1 MMTDTYGNK
10 TKAELVEEL
19 EDLRRRLAEFERTE
33 SERRHTVETL
43 RASEEKYRILLD
55 ESSDPIFTFYPD
67 GQYRYVN
74 LAFADGVGKKLE
86 QIIGKKIWDVFPK
99 EEADKRFAIV
109 KWVFESGQSKVIE
122 VRVPRPDGDRYY
134 VTTAKPI
141 LNDDRGVI
149 SVICISKDITERKNM
164 ENQWTRMAQH
174 DMLTDLPN
182 RVLLDDRLGHA
193 MAAIKRSDGHGAM
206 MFLDLDNFKLLNDTH
221 GHKVGDLLLIEVANR
236 LKSCVREADTVARF
250 AGDEFVVM
258 ISELD
263 VDKAA
268 STAQAGIIAEKVRN
282 TLAKP
287 YVLPV
292 QREGEVKAA
301 VEHQC
306 TASIGVVLFGRNET
320 SKEDILKGADTAM
333 YQAKEAGRNLIRFC
347 DLKN

>member
-1 MMTDTYGNK
+1 MKTDTRRSR

-86 QIIGKKIWDVFPK
+86 QIIGKTIWDVFPR

-109 KWVFESGQSKVIE
+109 KWVFENAESRVIE

-141 LNDDRGVI
+141 LDDERRVI
-149 SVICISKDITERKNM
+149 SVICISKDITVRKQM
-164 ENQWTRMAQH
+164 EEQVRQLAFHDELTR
-174 DMLTDLPN
+174 LPN
-182 RVLLDDRLGHA
+182 RRLLNDRLRQA
-193 MAAIKRSDGHGAM
+193 MAASKRSGRYGAM

-221 GHKVGDLLLIEVANR
+221 GHSFGDLLLVEAAAR
-236 LKSCVREADTVARF
+236 LKSCVREMDTVARF

-268 STAQAGIIAEKVRN
+268 STAQAGIIAEKIRN
-282 TLAKP
+282 ALSKP
-287 YVLPV
+287 YVLQV
-292 QREGEVKAA
+292 QHDGEAQA
-301 VEHQC
+301 TIEHQC
-306 TASIGVVLFGRNET
+306 TASIGVVLFGKDEF
-320 SKEDILKGADTAM
+320 SQEDVLKWADTVM
-333 YQAKEAGRNLIRFC
+333 YQAKQAGRNSILVY
-347 DLKN
+347 DPKA